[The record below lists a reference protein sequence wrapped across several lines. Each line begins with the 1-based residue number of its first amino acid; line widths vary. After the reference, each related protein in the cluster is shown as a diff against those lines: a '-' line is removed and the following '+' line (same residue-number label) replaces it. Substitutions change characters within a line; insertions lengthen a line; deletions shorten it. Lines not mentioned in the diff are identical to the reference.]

1 MFKQLLVPTDGSE
14 LSLRA
19 IGLAVDLAKTCG
31 ARVHAV
37 HVVRPFH
44 AVSYLAEMLAATE
57 QEYCQEA
64 EARARRYLAEV
75 SAVAKRA
82 GVPCETASV
91 VGDSPH
97 LAIAKAAEA
106 QGCDLIVMASHG
118 WKGWNRLLLGS
129 ETHKLMLAT
138 DIPVLV
144 CH

>member
-1 MFKQLLVPTDGSE
+1 MFSHLLVPTDGSE

-19 IGLAVDLAKTCG
+19 VRLAIDLAKTCG

-57 QEYCQEA
+57 QEYCRDA
-64 EARARRYLAEV
+64 EARARRYLSEVGALAE
-75 SAVAKRA
+75 RA
-82 GVPCETASV
+82 GVACDTASV

-97 LAIAKAAEA
+97 LAIATAAKA